1 MSIPASPADSFSSI
15 KSPSATSS
23 IFDSYICREPAG
35 DVPLL
40 IHNGPDEYTALL
52 RTLQR
57 SADHYSE
64 KEQKRVVERIQ
75 FEQARLHMQNHQW
88 RHAMRILVPLWQS
101 LSWRRSGWWLLL
113 EEVDYALQKCAIQV
127 KDADILVTV
136 QWELLNRCMRDF
148 QMQCYLSDS
157 TQP

>member
-1 MSIPASPADSFSSI
+1 MSIPSSPADSLSV
-15 KSPSATSS
+15 KSSATSS

-40 IHNGPDEYTALL
+40 INNGPDEYTALL

-57 SADHYSE
+57 SADHFSE
-64 KEQKRVVERIQ
+64 KEQTRVVERIQ
-75 FEQARLHMQNHQW
+75 FEQTRLHMQHHQW

-113 EEVDYALQKCAIQV
+113 EEVDHALKQCAIHI
-127 KDADILVTV
+127 KDANTLVAV
-136 QWELLNRCMRDF
+136 QWELLNRCMRDA
-148 QMQCYLSDS
+148 
-157 TQP
+157 